1 MNKITLQGILA
12 MVTRRSELNLTKS
25 SRMKEYVY
33 ARAVYFKLSRE
44 FTNFSFKEIGN
55 LVDKDHASVMH
66 GMKVFEMLKFHKDP
80 TMNIYNEC
88 KSILTSVKQNLDVDV
103 QAGLYEDEEVEY
115 WQTRYENMRDLYVN
129 AVEKLARYEKEEVTT
144 AD

>member
-33 ARAVYFKLSRE
+33 ARAVYFKLCRE
-44 FTNFSFKEIGN
+44 FTNFSFKEIGS
-55 LVDKDHASVMH
+55 LVEKDHASVMH
-66 GMKVFEMLKFHKDP
+66 GMKVFEMLEFHKDP
-80 TMNIYNEC
+80 TMNVYNEC
-88 KSILTSVKQNLDVDV
+88 KTILTSVKQNLDINK

-129 AVEKLARYEKEEVTT
+129 AAERLAKYDKEEVTT
-144 AD
+144 EN

>member
-44 FTNFSFKEIGN
+44 FTNFSFKEIGH

-66 GMKVFEMLKFHKDP
+66 GMKVFEMLEFHKDP
-80 TMNIYNEC
+80 VMNIYNEC
-88 KSILTSVKQNLDVDV
+88 KTILTSDKENLDIDI